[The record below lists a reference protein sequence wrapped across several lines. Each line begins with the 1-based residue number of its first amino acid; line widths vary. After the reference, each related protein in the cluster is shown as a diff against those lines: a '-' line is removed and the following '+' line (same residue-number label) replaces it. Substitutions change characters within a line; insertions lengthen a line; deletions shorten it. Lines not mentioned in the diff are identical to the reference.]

1 MTITSRLFEGQ
12 GIAFLSRKSWGF
24 EFDTIRMSP
33 YEWVIF
39 TFATLDQ
46 RPLNAIFS
54 RLNRRLFYF
63 NLG

>member
-39 TFATLDQ
+39 TFATLD
-46 RPLNAIFS
+46 
-54 RLNRRLFYF
+54 
-63 NLG
+63 